1 MHCRLFH
8 PLLLVIVYFLLGANL
23 PVDPCR
29 VFGVIYIDPYPDRV
43 EFLVYQESSEAFADL
58 LVYDEENRLFADQS
72 GMWHIT
78 DNRALADHT
87 IHLVDDSSPAHFSI
101 YFTNVASFAGCR

>member
-1 MHCRLFH
+1 MTSRLFH
-8 PLLLVIVYFLLGANL
+8 PILLIIIYYLLGADL

-29 VFGVIYIDPYPDRV
+29 VYGVIYIDPQPDRV
-43 EFLVYQESSEAFADL
+43 EFLVYEESSEVFADL
-58 LVYDEENRLFADQS
+58 LVYDEENRLFADRS

-87 IHLVDDSSPAHFSI
+87 IHLVDNSSSAHFSI
-101 YFTNVASFAGCR
+101 YFTNIISIAGCR